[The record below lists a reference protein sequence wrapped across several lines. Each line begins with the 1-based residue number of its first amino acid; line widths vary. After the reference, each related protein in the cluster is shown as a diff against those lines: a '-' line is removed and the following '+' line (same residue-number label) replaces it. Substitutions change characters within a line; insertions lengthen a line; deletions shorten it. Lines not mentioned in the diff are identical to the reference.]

1 MLLSLFISMRLVPF
15 TSSILL
21 SLFNVRVPILF
32 VFTLPTL
39 STIKFLTLSTF
50 LFQDLFTS
58 IITIT
63 HVLLTSIII
72 IQYRVIFRSQFLL
85 I

>member
-21 SLFNVRVPILF
+21 SLFNVGVPILF